1 MASPFCFCYA
11 GAMKILGI
19 VNITNDSFS
28 DGGKYLSAE
37 AATAHARALAM
48 NADILDLGAASSN
61 PDAVAVAPDVEIAR
75 LAPVVAALKRDGAS
89 ISIDSFAPEVQRWAL
104 AQGVDY
110 LNDIQ
115 GFPDAALYPLLAV
128 SRAKLIVMH
137 SVQERGKATRIDV
150 PPAEIV
156 SRIEHFFEHRIAVLT
171 DAGVARERLVLDP
184 GMGFFLGSDPQT
196 SCTVLRAIGALKG
209 KFGLPVLV
217 SVSRKSFLRKITGR
231 RPGEAGAASLAAE
244 LFAAF
249 QGVDYIRTHDPA
261 ALKDGLAAWLALAG
275 NRA

>member
-115 GFPDAALYPLLAV
+115 GFPVAALYPLLATW
-128 SRAKLIVMH
+128 KLRSKGLGRVVPTMRSDGEFLDDHTIRKH
-137 SVQERGKATRIDV
+137 LKA
-150 PPAEIV
+150 A
-156 SRIEHFFEHRIAVLT
+156 L
-171 DAGVARERLVLDP
+171 ERLKLPALTWYQSTRHTFASHWVLSGNSLEKLREVMGHSTVQVTERYTHLKPELFGAADRATLKVSLAPGGEVVGARGHAVDIDP
-184 GMGFFLGSDPQT
+184 GDAD
-196 SCTVLRAIGALKG
+196 RASG
-209 KFGLPVLV
+209 
-217 SVSRKSFLRKITGR
+217 
-231 RPGEAGAASLAAE
+231 
-244 LFAAF
+244 
-249 QGVDYIRTHDPA
+249 
-261 ALKDGLAAWLALAG
+261 
-275 NRA
+275 